1 MLNSSTLEN
10 IEIEYIKNLQQQ
22 VYFLE
27 MECNYLRQQLDIN
40 GLQSK
45 TKYDQA
51 SSHLRN
57 EMVSIQAEKN
67 NLEKSLL
74 IENYEKEAVRD
85 ILEQKESMLLKFTT
99 CETWMLGL
107 SNFTYF
113 RFLPNFFDCF
123 PLFFGNS

>member
-57 EMVSIQAEKN
+57 EMVSIQTEKN

-107 SNFTYF
+107 SN
-113 RFLPNFFDCF
+113 
-123 PLFFGNS
+123 